1 MTISQKLLT
10 FSCFTLACVSPIRAS
25 ETCKPLPSCASLG
38 YTQTSCPSNR
48 AALKC
53 PFDTAKVYCAAS
65 ATSDCKVGS
74 IYYSDDTC
82 SDTRINSKTPI
93 GVVFDAVNR
102 LVVSL
107 DETFGVWRVYSTD
120 EIDTP
125 LTNYTDPV
133 SAKEDFHGK
142 SNTDTLV
149 SLGTEYQAANNCH
162 NKTTGGKTWY
172 LPAYGEMQPM
182 FNSAVNSK
190 LGVVGYTFTSSWYW
204 SSTEFS
210 TATAWAFNFYD
221 TSYQG
226 APYKTDGLSV
236 RCVFHY

>member
-1 MTISQKLLT
+1 
-10 FSCFTLACVSPIRAS
+10 
-25 ETCKPLPSCASLG
+25 TCKPLPSCASLG

-93 GVVFDAVNR
+93 GVVFDAANR
-102 LVVSL
+102 LVVAL
-107 DETFGVWRVYSTD
+107 DEYWAFWGVHGT
-120 EIDTP
+120 DTP
-125 LTNYTDPV
+125 LTNYTDSV
-133 SAKEDFHGK
+133 SVKTDVNGK

-149 SLGTEYQAANNCH
+149 SLGTQYEAANYCH

-172 LPAYGEMQPM
+172 LPAYSEMLPM
-182 FNSAVNSK
+182 FNSVVNST
-190 LGVVGYTFTSSWYW
+190 LAVVGTGFSNNYYW
-204 SSTEFS
+204 SSTES
-210 TATAWAFNFYD
+210 QSSSAWAFNFWGDYGTFD
-221 TSYQG
+221 SKSLAY
-226 APYKTDGLSV
+226 YF
-236 RCVFHY
+236 RCVFKY